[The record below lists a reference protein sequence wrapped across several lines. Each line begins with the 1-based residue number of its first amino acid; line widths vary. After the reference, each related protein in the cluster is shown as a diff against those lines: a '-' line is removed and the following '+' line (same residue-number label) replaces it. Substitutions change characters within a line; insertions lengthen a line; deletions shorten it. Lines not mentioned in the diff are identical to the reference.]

1 MEYESYFDKV
11 EENKDE
17 IAAKFKKLKRK
28 KPKNLDG
35 LFREAHERAFD
46 EIDCLKCANCCKT
59 TSPIFRGIDIKR
71 ISKKMKVSASD
82 FEDKYLRRDEDSDWV
97 LKTSPCT
104 FLLDDNTC
112 EIYDY
117 RPQACVEYPHTN
129 QRKVVQVLDLT
140 LKNIEVC
147 PAAAK
152 ISLEITQHL
161 G

>member
-1 MEYESYFDKV
+1 
-11 EENKDE
+11 
-17 IAAKFKKLKRK
+17 
-28 KPKNLDG
+28 
-35 LFREAHERAFD
+35 
-46 EIDCLKCANCCKT
+46 
-59 TSPIFRGIDIKR
+59 
-71 ISKKMKVSASD
+71 MKVSASD
-82 FEDKYLRRDEDSDWV
+82 FEDKYLRRDEDNDWV

>member
-35 LFREAHERAFD
+35 LFRESHERAFD